1 MRWSRCLRSDG
12 ILGGDRRW
20 PFGHGNG
27 LDGAVGERAGVGD
40 CLRTGLVVAGTL
52 IASLYSASS
61 HGQMVFGYYPGYRY
75 EQMFPDKID

>member
-12 ILGGDRRW
+12 ILGGERRW

-40 CLRTGLVVAGTL
+40 CLRTGLVVAG
-52 IASLYSASS
+52 
-61 HGQMVFGYYPGYRY
+61 R
-75 EQMFPDKID
+75 